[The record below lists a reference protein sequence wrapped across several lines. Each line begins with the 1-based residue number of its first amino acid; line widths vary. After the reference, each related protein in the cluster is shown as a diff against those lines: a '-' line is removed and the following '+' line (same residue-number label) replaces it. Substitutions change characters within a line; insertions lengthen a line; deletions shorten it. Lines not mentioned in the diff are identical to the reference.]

1 MPSYGRKRTT
11 RHDERR
17 KRRKRHRRRAEAKRL
32 ECHTRL
38 VSFEKSVEWVKYD
51 SNCDTCMEIEGGYD
65 RIKDVPIPE
74 YDRLIYVKNNDND
87 GGCLARVYF
96 KHGKTE
102 KEIELYRKEREGD
115 SYPRGNPSR
124 ADK

>member
-1 MPSYGRKRTT
+1 MSSYGRKRTT

-38 VSFEKSVEWVKYD
+38 VSFKKSVEWVKYD

-65 RIKDVPIPE
+65 RIKDVPIPA
-74 YDRLIYVKNNDND
+74 YDRLIFD
-87 GGCLARVYF
+87 GGCLVRVYF
-96 KHGKTE
+96 KHGKTAE
-102 KEIELYRKEREGD
+102 DTERYRKERQGD

-124 ADK
+124 ADM